1 MAVGKQRFSY
11 SVGRE
16 LIISHIQGQLPISKN
31 NLGECSTLFKNIIT
45 DKLNSPSY
53 RNSRQR
59 MATEKKTISQRN
71 DLFSYY
77 DRLQMLL
84 IIKRR
89 IPIEITGRII
99 ECPPQLKRFNGT
111 IKKKGFTLARR
122 RMAIDAKKQSAL
134 TILKEKLP
142 E

>member
-1 MAVGKQRFSY
+1 
-11 SVGRE
+11 
-16 LIISHIQGQLPISKN
+16 
-31 NLGECSTLFKNIIT
+31 
-45 DKLNSPSY
+45 
-53 RNSRQR
+53 

-99 ECPPQLKRFNGT
+99 ECPPQIKSFNGT

-142 E
+142 EWNTTTESPIANSIHSASYRKRNQRMTALKSMRSNLPGRLANSNRT